1 MKTTALLALLF
12 IGLPPLAWADV
23 TPMDDKQLY
32 HALKD
37 TPPCC
42 VIDGRNAVNRKKH
55 PLDEALP
62 YKEGMRINPT
72 AAVVVL
78 ADNDAATNRIATALD
93 AAYPGKRILAVKG
106 GVDVWEATLAALSR
120 DAASGP
126 PGGIS
131 FVIPKNT
138 CESGSPLQ
146 QLRSGH
152 K

>member
-1 MKTTALLALLF
+1 MKTTSVLVLLLL
-12 IGLPPLAWADV
+12 GLPPLAWADV
-23 TPMDDKQLY
+23 TPMDDQQLH

-37 TPPCC
+37 SPPCC
-42 VIDGRNAVNRKKH
+42 VIDGRTAGNRKKH
-55 PLDEALP
+55 PLGDALP

-78 ADNDAATNRIATALD
+78 ADNDTAAQKIASTLD

-106 GVDVWEATLAALSR
+106 GVDAWEATLAQLSR

-146 QLRSGH
+146 QLRS
-152 K
+152 KSR